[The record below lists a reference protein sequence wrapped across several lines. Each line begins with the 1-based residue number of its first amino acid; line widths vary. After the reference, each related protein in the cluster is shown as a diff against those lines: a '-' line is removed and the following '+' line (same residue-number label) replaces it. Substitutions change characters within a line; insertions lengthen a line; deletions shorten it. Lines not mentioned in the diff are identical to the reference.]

1 MTCYR
6 RRRPQVTKVRLVT
19 MHNDMHK
26 VQSRERR
33 FDKKVPAQWGGEE
46 TQPGWDY
53 MRNQRTR

>member
-1 MTCYR
+1 M
-6 RRRPQVTKVRLVT
+6 TKVRLVT